1 MDFRKI
7 ILSLLIVPFFI
18 QAQTADFNWLVGKW
32 QIQSDKT
39 EMYEEWQRDGNRF
52 KGESYSINNGGK
64 KVSEILYLEKFA
76 DQWAYIALPI
86 KQNITL
92 FALYD
97 THYGV
102 YTFVNYEHDFPQ
114 RIIYSPQDSET
125 IDVTVEGE
133 KNGAY
138 KSFTLTMKKVEHTKL
153 K

>member
-1 MDFRKI
+1 MYFRKI

-18 QAQTADFNWLVGKW
+18 QAQTADFKWLVGKW

-76 DQWAYIALPI
+76 DQWAYIALPV

-92 FALYD
+92 FALID
-97 THYGV
+97 MSGK
-102 YTFVNYEHDFPQ
+102 TFSFENKEHDFPQ
-114 RIIYSPQDSET
+114 KITYILQDSVT
-125 IDVTVEGE
+125 LNVTVGGD
-133 KNGAY
+133 KNGAF
-138 KSFTLTMKKVEHTKL
+138 KSFTLTMKKIE
-153 K
+153 